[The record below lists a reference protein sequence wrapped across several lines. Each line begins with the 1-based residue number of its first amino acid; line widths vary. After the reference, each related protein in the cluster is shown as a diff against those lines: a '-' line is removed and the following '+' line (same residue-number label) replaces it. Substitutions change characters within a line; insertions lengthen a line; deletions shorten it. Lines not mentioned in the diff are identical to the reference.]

1 MCSQE
6 DQEDQEHDTWTKEHD
21 NIDMTLFGILQCPG
35 LLYTECFS
43 SKYGKHGLRQNL
55 TEGYKKMWKWERTI
69 TALSS
74 IKNMVAIYFPH
85 HAKDQGKFHSNSFT
99 DQCSEYI
106 LCKTVMQRYFWKKT
120 TSEHF
125 KLLSVQ
131 KHWAINEKC

>member
-1 MCSQE
+1 MDKGTRQYRY
-6 DQEDQEHDTWTKEHD
+6 D
-21 NIDMTLFGILQCPG
+21 NVWNSAVARTPLYRV
-35 LLYTECFS
+35 LLKQIRETDPIPN
-43 SKYGKHGLRQNL
+43 GLRQDL

-85 HAKDQGKFHSNSFT
+85 HAKDQGKFHTNSFT